1 MLADHWPLFDLRIR
15 TPWLELRYPNDAEC
29 ALLADLARE
38 PVHDPDAMPFS
49 TPWTRTPSPE
59 RERRALQ
66 FWWGLRAGL
75 SADDWTLPFAVFE
88 HGTPVGAQDVRGV
101 GFPVTRSVV
110 TGSWLVQRV
119 QGRGIGKEMRA
130 AVLHL
135 AFAGLGAIE
144 AHTSAFEDNP
154 ASQGVTRALGYEPN
168 GSRID
173 DREGAPARHL
183 EYVLRREVW
192 AAAPRTDIVIEGLA
206 PCLALLG
213 LGDRT
218 GPATPR

>member
-1 MLADHWPLFDLRIR
+1 MLDTRVSVIPYLADISNADRIR
-15 TPWLELRYPNDAEC
+15 SIFNEHKPEVVFHAAAYKHV
-29 ALLADLARE
+29 
-38 PVHDPDAMPFS
+38 PVME
-49 TPWTRTPSPE
+49 RNPSE
-59 RERRALQ
+59 
-66 FWWGLRAGL
+66 
-75 SADDWTLPFAVFE
+75 AV
-88 HGTPVGAQDVRGV
+88 
-101 GFPVTRSVV
+101 
-110 TGSWLVQRV
+110 W
-119 QGRGIGKEMRA
+119 IGKEMRA